1 MPSHAEPACNVG
13 RAPSDAPSQRLGI
26 DMVAGAGDALNTQD
40 NVRRDDAEHNDLSHV
55 HNLTRSRLGRLPMG
69 HARTRIA
76 LSTAAFS
83 LASILDRQNLRLATT
98 QAARPESRC
107 ASGARPCPQKRTTAF
122 MMAMYKYSGRLTN
135 RA

>member
-69 HARTRIA
+69 HARTQIA
-76 LSTAAFS
+76 LYGGLLVSVYPRPAEPTASDSPGGTARVPLCQRRSTLSAE
-83 LASILDRQNLRLATT
+83 ATT
-98 QAARPESRC
+98 AL
-107 ASGARPCPQKRTTAF
+107 
-122 MMAMYKYSGRLTN
+122 MMAMYKY
-135 RA
+135 